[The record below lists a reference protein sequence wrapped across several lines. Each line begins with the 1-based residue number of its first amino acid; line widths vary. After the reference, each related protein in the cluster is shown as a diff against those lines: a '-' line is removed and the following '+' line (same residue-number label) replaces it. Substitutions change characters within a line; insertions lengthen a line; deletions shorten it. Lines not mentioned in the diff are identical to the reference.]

1 VDVLSVTTAQ
11 GRIGHCRTRDG
22 GTLLECLA
30 TLGLSTEEAERL
42 LSFGAVYLERER
54 VTSNQAIR
62 TGQYVRVH
70 LQPKRFP
77 VGDVDW
83 PATIVHQNDEF
94 LVVNKPSGIPVHA
107 TVDNAVENVLHQLSL
122 ALRFSFG
129 ITQRLDAE
137 VSGLLVL
144 SKTREFQRQFNQL
157 LVDRKVKKKYRA
169 LVDRVP
175 DTGRHI
181 HHMKP
186 AMRSPRMVQR
196 EARPDWM
203 ECVLRIEAVTRIG
216 SDRDGSPLFEVEID
230 LETGR
235 THQIRAQLS
244 AMGSPIIGD
253 RLYGSSKPY
262 EVNGTPHPG
271 IALSSTSTSWTDGQD
286 RAWSFTLGH

>member
-1 VDVLSVTTAQ
+1 
-11 GRIGHCRTRDG
+11 
-22 GTLLECLA
+22 
-30 TLGLSTEEAERL
+30 
-42 LSFGAVYLERER
+42 
-54 VTSNQAIR
+54 
-62 TGQYVRVH
+62 VH